1 MKSLKQ
7 QQLSSHLRYRQA
19 DPLPVME
26 QFYTIQGEGAWTGTP
41 AYFVRL
47 AGCDVGCVWCDV
59 KDSWTPQASQYQS
72 AQAIAEQ
79 ALQAGAERVVITGG
93 EPTVYDLRRL
103 TDTLHQ
109 AGLQVHLETAGPH
122 PLLGDIDWVCFSPK
136 KFLPPQEAFYQ
147 QAHELKVVIYHET
160 DLAWAES
167 HAAHC
172 AAHVAL
178 FLQPEWS
185 RRDRMTPLLIDH
197 VKRHPHWR
205 LSLQVHKYIDIP

>member
-1 MKSLKQ
+1 MKTLKQ
-7 QQLSSHLRYRQA
+7 QQLSGSIRYRQA

-26 QFYTIQGEGAWTGTP
+26 QFYTLQGEGAWTGTP

-59 KDSWTPQASQYQS
+59 KDSWTPSAEQYQS

-79 ALQAGAERVVITGG
+79 AVQSGAERVVITGG
-93 EPTVYDLRRL
+93 EPTVYELTIL

-109 AGLQVHLETAGPH
+109 AGLLVHMETAGPH
-122 PLLGDIDWVCFSPK
+122 ALSGAIDWVCFSPK
-136 KFLPPQEAFYQ
+136 KFLPPQAEFYQ

-160 DLAWAES
+160 DLAWAEA
-167 HAAHC
+167 HAARC
-172 AAHVAL
+172 ADHVQC

-185 RRDRMTPLLIDH
+185 RRERITPLLIEH
-197 VKRHPHWR
+197 VKQHPHWR
-205 LSLQVHKYIDIP
+205 LSLQTHKFIDIR